1 MSGQKIYNVNAEA
14 SFVDVLAERYLEEY
28 AERPEELAQ
37 VLFLLPN
44 RRACQSLAEAFVR
57 CRGLTPTILPQMK
70 PIAETD
76 EDEVFLTGD
85 AAVIE
90 DLLPAVNQTDRVLQ
104 FTRLILKKSSLN
116 LDKMSLAQAY
126 ALAQNLSELLDT
138 VYNEQQSFAKFDTLE
153 TLVGAEYAEH
163 WQQTVELLKII
174 TQNWPNILAQNRKT
188 NAVERKNSLLRAEI
202 DYWQKTQPQRRIVV
216 AGTTAA
222 FPILKE
228 LVQTVLQLPNGEV
241 YLYGLDKYLS
251 DAEWKKIDENHPQY
265 ELKELLQY
273 LKISRADVQNLNQIP
288 FTVREKIVAETM
300 RPAETTKAWC
310 NLSAHPIARE
320 DFSHI
325 KLLNCDDMRQEAE
338 AIALIIRHTLETPKK
353 TAVLVTMDRDLSRR
367 VVSELQKW
375 NIAADDSAGKPLSLT
390 PIGIYLQLICDY
402 MENKTDTALI
412 SLMKHPFTNC
422 GQSIADFNARLRKLE
437 YTLRKD
443 DEFDAETQNFYDE
456 ICRRLQPLTDLYAQP
471 YVSLEQI
478 FITHIKVAEDL
489 ADTDLKK
496 GAQIIW
502 KNDAGNV
509 AAKFVGDF
517 AGRCGQMDSIKTND
531 YSAFLSLLLAEQSVR
546 TRFGTHPR
554 VKILG
559 PIEARLAQYD
569 VTIIG
574 EANEG
579 VWPKIP
585 EADMWMS
592 RPMKK
597 DFELPQPERQIGV
610 MAADFAHLMHA
621 PEVYITR
628 AQKVGKYPTN
638 KSRWW
643 LRFET
648 VLKAIFGP
656 KEKDF
661 AFIFDQPYAYWA
673 KNLDRRDGY
682 HPISAPEP
690 RPEVER
696 RPTELWATNVEK
708 WIRNPY
714 EIYAKCVLSLY
725 KMDEIDRERQ
735 PYELGNIIHDV
746 LKEFNNIY
754 NTSDYPSEEE
764 ARKQLLQM
772 GREAFIAN
780 DIPPEIEAFWW
791 PKYEDEI
798 NWVIEHECSCRDRI
812 RTLHNEVKGSMEMN
826 GPRGK
831 FTISA
836 IADRIEE
843 LENGELNIIDY
854 KTGKKRSTDEL
865 EKGKAPQLP
874 IEGLIAQKGGF
885 TDVAPAN
892 VEGLQYWGLKDES
905 ISKVE
910 GDKTAGVMDIVEQT
924 VQNHINAY
932 ARKEQPYWVKPRPAD
947 VKNPSDYDHLSR
959 LKEWSVHS
967 NSAED

>member
-1 MSGQKIYNVNAEA
+1 MAGQKIYNINAEA
-14 SFVDVLAERYLEEY
+14 KFVDVLAQRYLEEY

-76 EDEVFLTGD
+76 EDEVFLTND
-85 AAVIE
+85 AAVLK
-90 DLLPAVNQTDRVLQ
+90 DLLPAVNQTDKALQ
-104 FTRLILKKSSLN
+104 FTKLILKKASLN

-126 ALAQNLSELLDT
+126 ALAQNLSALMDSI
-138 VYNEQQSFAKFDTLE
+138 YNEECDFNDIENLAGE
-153 TLVGAEYAEH
+153 EYAEH
-163 WQQTVELLKII
+163 WQQTLELLRII
-174 TQNWPNILAQNRKT
+174 TQNWPNILAQNQKID
-188 NAVERKNSLLRAEI
+188 AVQRRNMLLQAEI
-202 DYWQKTQPQRRIVV
+202 DYWQKAKPQRRIVI

-222 FPILKE
+222 FPILKK
-228 LVQTVLQLPNGEV
+228 LVQTVLDLPDGEV
-241 YLYGLDKYLS
+241 YLYGLDRYLS
-251 DAEWKKIDENHPQY
+251 DADWEKIDENHPQY
-265 ELKELLQY
+265 ELKELLKY
-273 LKISRADVQNLNQIP
+273 LQMSRADVKNINSSPITP
-288 FTVREKIVAETM
+288 REKIVAETM
-300 RPAETTKAWC
+300 RPAATTAAWRDL
-310 NLSAHPIARE
+310 NIHPLAQE
-320 DFSHI
+320 AFSNI
-325 KLLNCDDMRQEAE
+325 KLVNCDDMRQEAE
-338 AIALIIRHTLETPKK
+338 AIALIIRHTLETPEK

-367 VVSELQKW
+367 VISELQKW
-375 NIAADDSAGKPLSLT
+375 HIAADDSAGKPLSLS
-390 PIGIYLQLICDY
+390 PIGIYLQLICNY
-402 MENKTDTALI
+402 VETQTDTALI
-412 SLMKHPFTNC
+412 SLLKHPFVNC
-422 GQSIADFNARLRKLE
+422 GRSIADFNAHLRNLEHELRTAKKLK
-437 YTLRKD
+437 T
-443 DEFDAETQNFYDE
+443 ETQDFYNDF
-456 ICRRLQPLTDLYAQP
+456 CRRLQPLSDLYAQP

-496 GAQIIW
+496 GEQIIW

-509 AAKFVGDF
+509 AAKFVSDF
-517 AGRCGQMDSIKTND
+517 AGRCGQIESIKTND
-531 YSAFLSLLLAEQSVR
+531 YSAFLSLLLSEQSVR
-546 TRFGTHPR
+546 SRYGTHPR

-559 PIEARLAQYD
+559 PIEARLTQYD

-579 VWPKIP
+579 IWPKIP

-592 RPMKK
+592 RPMKEK
-597 DFELPQPERQIGV
+597 FKLSLPERQIGV
-610 MAADFAHLMHA
+610 MAADFAHLLHA

-648 VLKAIFGP
+648 ILKAIFGI
-656 KEKDF
+656 EEHSLDF
-661 AFIFDQPYAYWA
+661 IYNQPYAYWA
-673 KNLDRRDGY
+673 KNLDRLGGY

-690 RPEVER
+690 RPAVER
-696 RPTELWATNVEK
+696 RPKELSASNIEK

-714 EIYAKCVLSLY
+714 EIYAKYVLALR
-725 KMDEIDRERQ
+725 KMAEIDQ
-735 PYELGNIIHDV
+735 DWQANDFGTITHNV
-746 LKEFNNIY
+746 LKNFNNIY
-754 NTSDYPSEEE
+754 NTGDYPQPEQ
-764 ARKQLLQM
+764 ARKELLQM
-772 GREAFIAN
+772 GREAFAAN
-780 DIPPEIEAFWW
+780 GIPPETMAFWW

-798 NWVIEHECSCRDRI
+798 NWVVEQECACRERI
-812 RTLHNEVKGSMEMN
+812 RTLHNEVEGSMEMA
-826 GPRGK
+826 GPHGK
-831 FTISA
+831 FTIFA

-843 LENGELNIIDY
+843 LDNGELNIIDY
-854 KTGKKRSTDEL
+854 KTGRKQSEKEL
-865 EKGKAPQLP
+865 KSGKAPQLP

-885 TDVAPAN
+885 TDIPPTA

-910 GDKTAGVMDIVEQT
+910 GDNTADAMDIVEQT

-947 VKNPSDYDHLSR
+947 VKNASDYDHLSR
-959 LKEWSVHS
+959 IKEWSAHS